1 MSRQINTAGKELIKH
16 FEGCR
21 LKAYKDIVGVLTIG
35 YGHTGKDVR
44 EGLEIDSGT
53 ANDLLEKDLQ
63 KFCHGVEDL
72 VKVSITDNQF
82 AALVAFAYNIGLN
95 ALSGSTLLKKLNA
108 GDLQGASEQFL
119 RWDKAGG
126 KPVAGLTR
134 RRTAEKDLFLTAV

>member
-1 MSRQINTAGKELIKH
+1 MFINKKGIDLIKK

-21 LKAYKDIVGVLTIG
+21 LKAYKDIVGILTVG
-35 YGHTGKDVR
+35 YGHTGKDVS
-44 EGLEIDSGT
+44 EGLEIDPER
-53 ANDLLEKDLQ
+53 ANELLEKDLQ

-108 GDLQGASEQFL
+108 GDLQGASEQFI
-119 RWDKAGG
+119 RWNKAGG
-126 KPVAGLTR
+126 KEVQGLTNR
-134 RRTAEKDLFLTAV
+134 RLAEKELFLS